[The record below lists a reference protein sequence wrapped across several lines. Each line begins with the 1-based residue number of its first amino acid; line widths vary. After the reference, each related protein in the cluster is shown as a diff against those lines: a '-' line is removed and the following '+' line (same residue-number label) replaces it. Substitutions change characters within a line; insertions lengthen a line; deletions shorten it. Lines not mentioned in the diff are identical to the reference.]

1 MASLG
6 NRSRS
11 ARARDVRWRGALA
24 VLDEMRREPGVTRA
38 AVARRLGLSTGSA
51 TEITARLRDLA
62 LLAETP
68 AATAARGRPTTV
80 LTPHPDG
87 PVVIAV
93 DLRQEDWRCAV
104 APLDGR
110 PDIAETGT
118 HRSRDPEHVIDTVA
132 QAVRR
137 LRDRHGERV
146 RAVSVA
152 IAATAQ
158 RGRVVQSAVLGWD
171 AVDLSAL
178 AADPSPP
185 TLDRDAVDLSAP
197 AADPDPRARPAS
209 CQRVPLLIGN
219 DATLAGLAEARQGV
233 AAGAA
238 TVLHITVEVGV
249 GGTLVVDGR
258 PVDGATGAGGEFGHL
273 PFGDPGLRCP
283 CGARGCWDLVVDG
296 RAIAR
301 HLGEPPPR
309 DPRTYAEQA
318 LARAP
323 RDPAVRAAI
332 GRTATGLARGLAGLT
347 NALDP
352 AVVTLGGL
360 AESLRA
366 AAEPEFTAALTDG
379 LMRFRR
385 PNPPAVLAAALGRDG
400 PLQGAVVTALDH
412 VLTEDGLATWAA
424 LRSPV

>member
-1 MASLG
+1 MASP
-6 NRSRS
+6 RPRS

-51 TEITARLRDLA
+51 TEITARLRDLS

-110 PDIAETGT
+110 PEIAETGT
-118 HRSRDPEHVIDTVA
+118 HRSRDPEHVIDAVA
-132 QAVRR
+132 QGVRR
-137 LRDRHGERV
+137 LHRRHGDRV

-152 IAATAQ
+152 IAATVQ
-158 RGRVVQSAVLGWD
+158 RGRVVQSSVLGWD
-171 AVDLSAL
+171 AVDLAAL
-178 AADPSPP
+178 A
-185 TLDRDAVDLSAP
+185 V
-197 AADPDPRARPAS
+197 DPRM
-209 CQRVPLLIGN
+209 PLLIGN

-273 PFGDPGLRCP
+273 PFGDRDLRCP

-301 HLGEPPPR
+301 HLGDPPPR
-309 DPRTYAEQA
+309 DARTYAEQA

-323 RDPAVRAAI
+323 ADPRVRAAI
-332 GRTATGLARGLAGLT
+332 GRTARGLGAGLAGLI
-347 NALDP
+347 NAVDP
-352 AVVTLGGL
+352 AIVTLGGL
-360 AESLRA
+360 AESLRV
-366 AAEPEFTAALTDG
+366 AAEPEFTAALADG

-385 PNPPAVLAAALGRDG
+385 ANPPAVVAATLGRDG
-400 PLQGAVVTALDH
+400 ALHGAVVTALDH
-412 VLTEDGLATWAA
+412 VLTEDGLAAWAA
-424 LRSPV
+424 LRSFA

>member
-1 MASLG
+1 MATPR
-6 NRSRS
+6 NRAGSV
-11 ARARDVRWRGALA
+11 RAADLRWRSALA

-51 TEITARLRDLA
+51 TEITSRLRDLA
-62 LLAETP
+62 LLAENP
-68 AATAARGRPTTV
+68 AAATSRGRPTSV

-104 APLDGR
+104 APLDGK
-110 PDIAETGT
+110 PDVAEAGT
-118 HRSRDPEHVIDTVA
+118 HRSRDPEQVIGTVA
-132 QAVRR
+132 QAVGRLHRR
-137 LRDRHGERV
+137 YGDRV
-146 RAVSVA
+146 RAICVA
-152 IAATAQ
+152 IAATVQ
-158 RGRVVQSAVLGWD
+158 HGRVVQSAVLGWD
-171 AVDLSAL
+171 AVDLAAL
-178 AADPSPP
+178 TADP
-185 TLDRDAVDLSAP
+185 
-197 AADPDPRARPAS
+197 
-209 CQRVPLLIGN
+209 RVPLLIGN
-219 DATLAGLAEARQGV
+219 DATLAGLAEARQGA

-258 PVDGATGAGGEFGHL
+258 PMHGATGAGGEFGHL
-273 PFGDPGLRCP
+273 PFGDPRLRCP

-301 HLGEPPPR
+301 RLGEPAPR

-318 LARAP
+318 LARTPA
-323 RDPAVRAAI
+323 DPAVRAAVAHAA
-332 GRTATGLARGLAGLT
+332 RALAGGLAGLI

-352 AVVTLGGL
+352 AVVTLGSL

-366 AAEPEFTAALTDG
+366 AAEPEFTAALADG

-385 PNPPAVLAAALGRDG
+385 PNPPPVLAAALGRDG
-400 PLQGAVVTALDH
+400 ALHGAVVTALDH
-412 VLTEDGLATWAA
+412 VLTEEGLAAWAA
-424 LRSPV
+424 LCSSHSPA